1 MKSSI
6 ADGAAKPVQVHSLLH
21 VNLNTVDVAAAASF
35 YADVLGLSPGMKTA
49 RVTADGRALGVKGTP
64 TTEAWFLYDHRG
76 PRAAPAIEVLE
87 WESPATVGEHP
98 GEPHHTGLSSLGYAV
113 PSLEQARERAKAHG
127 RPWSELPRWP
137 VRGHVGTVARML
149 DLDGVPVELVQRD
162 EDAPVFS
169 HLRVNCSDLDSSMA
183 WYERLGLGSE
193 VMARSV
199 AADGAVLSY
208 ASLVTDGDPSFSLEL
223 TQWEEPAACGQP
235 SSPAYHRGLYRIALG
250 VDDVQAAYR
259 VLGPAE
265 PGLPAPVFVELPG
278 TRLGGVVVL
287 FLRDPD
293 GVVVELVGRPRSAM
307 TARR

>member
-1 MKSSI
+1 VKPSI
-6 ADGAAKPVQVHSLLH
+6 ADGSAKPVQVHSLLH

-49 RVTADGRALGVKGTP
+49 RVPADGRALGVEGTP
-64 TTEAWFLYDHRG
+64 VTEAWFLYDHRG

-98 GEPHHTGLSSLGYAV
+98 GEPHHIGVSSLGYAV
-113 PSLEQARERAKAHG
+113 PSLEQARQLAEAHG

-137 VRGHVGTVARML
+137 VRGRVGTVARMI
-149 DLDGVPVELVQRD
+149 DLDGVPVELMQRD

-169 HLRVNCSDLDSSMA
+169 HLRVNCSDLDSSMN
-183 WYERLGLGSE
+183 WYERLGFAPE
-193 VMARSV
+193 VVARSV
-199 AADGAVLSY
+199 AADGTVLSY
-208 ASLVTDGDPSFSLEL
+208 ASLVTDGDQSFSLEL
-223 TQWEEPAACGQP
+223 TQWEEPGACGQP

-259 VLGPAE
+259 VLALAE
-265 PGLPAPVFVELPG
+265 PGLPAPEFVELPG